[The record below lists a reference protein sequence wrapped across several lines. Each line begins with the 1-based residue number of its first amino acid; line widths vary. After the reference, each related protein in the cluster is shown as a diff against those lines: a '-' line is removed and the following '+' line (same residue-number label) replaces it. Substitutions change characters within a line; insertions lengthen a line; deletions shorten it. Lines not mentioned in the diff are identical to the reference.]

1 VGVGITVSGIV
12 VLVGS
17 SVGSVAEVGVGV
29 CVGVGVSVGYDVSVG
44 VGVRVWVG
52 SVDPV
57 VGVGVAVGIP
67 VGNCVAVGGYTIT
80 VTITVLGGTMGI
92 SVGAAGG
99 TYIVAVERVVRKP
112 LSPLLVNMDLL
123 SLMELYPILINIM
136 PITIKMN
143 TRNILALFT

>member
-1 VGVGITVSGIV
+1 MGVGITVSGIV

-44 VGVRVWVG
+44 VAVRVWVG
-52 SVDPV
+52 SIDPV

-92 SVGAAGG
+92 SEGTAGG

>member
-1 VGVGITVSGIV
+1 MGVGITVSGIV

-44 VGVRVWVG
+44 VAVRVWVG
-52 SVDPV
+52 SIDPV

>member
-1 VGVGITVSGIV
+1 MGVGITVSGIV

-136 PITIKMN
+136 PITIKIN